1 MTANTTTIIIEK
13 YSLKPPFFSIRK
25 DSLLIAI
32 RNLNEGALKLYLY
45 LASNKEGYQLEL
57 INSRIV
63 EDLKMTPREI
73 RQAFDVLKEKGF
85 LIPLN
90 ENCFTFYERGG
101 KNAC

>member
-63 EDLKMTPREI
+63 EDLKITPRDI

-85 LIPLN
+85 LIPRN
-90 ENCFTFYERGG
+90 ENCFAFYERGG
-101 KNAC
+101 KGVC